1 MTVLVLVRVTSG
13 MSVQVVYVDVDE
25 LVMTDM
31 FWAVATAEKRRAEM
45 VENFIVTR
53 LVEDGL

>member
-1 MTVLVLVRVTSG
+1 MVLVRVTSG